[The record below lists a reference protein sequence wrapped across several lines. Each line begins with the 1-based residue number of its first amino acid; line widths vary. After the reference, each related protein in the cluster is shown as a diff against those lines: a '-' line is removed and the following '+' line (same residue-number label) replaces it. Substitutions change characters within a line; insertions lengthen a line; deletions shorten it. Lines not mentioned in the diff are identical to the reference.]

1 MYKLSFKSLAKYA
14 VLMSSISAFFFAT
27 TKAQAQQQEQQQ
39 QSQTQSVVQQLQQL
53 KKEVISL
60 NRDLFVLE
68 EDLLFPSSTQVAL
81 YLSMDVGTYFDLD
94 SVELKIDGQT
104 VTHYL
109 YTDKQTNALYRGGVQ
124 RLHVDNVA
132 QGEHQISA
140 FFTGTGP
147 QNRSY
152 KRATFF
158 TFNKESDAKAL
169 ELSIVDSSTKQQ
181 PEFTVV
187 EL

>member
-1 MYKLSFKSLAKYA
+1 MFRISFIKAAACWFCMTSFSCVFSGKA
-14 VLMSSISAFFFAT
+14 V
-27 TKAQAQQQEQQQ
+27 AQDAAQN
-39 QSQTQSVVQQLQQL
+39 QSVAQQLQQL
-53 KKEVISL
+53 KKDVISL

-68 EDLLFPSSTQVAL
+68 EDLLFPSSTQVIV

-94 SVELKIDGQT
+94 SVELKIDGET

-124 RLHVDNVA
+124 RLHVDNVS
-132 QGEHQISA
+132 QGDHQISA

-147 QNRSY
+147 QNRPY
-152 KRATFF
+152 KRATSFS
-158 TFNKESDAKAL
+158 FNKDGDAKAL